1 MGKKVC
7 IKGKEFNTNYHEVY
21 GEEKAITD
29 GYSVFDV
36 PEGKEDCCF
45 QDFDKNGFNIELY
58 NARKER
64 EQKQIQVAEKD
75 KYLKDTDYID
85 NKLIEAYILGDNKKL
100 EELKTI
106 YAEQLTLREEARNF
120 IDKFGG

>member
-1 MGKKVC
+1 MVKKVC
-7 IKGKEFNTNYHEVY
+7 IKGKEFNTNYHIVY
-21 GEEKAITD
+21 GEEKAIAD

-36 PEGKEDCCF
+36 PEGCEDCAF
-45 QDFDKNGFNIELY
+45 EDFDDNGFNVELY
-58 NARKER
+58 NARKEK

-100 EELKTI
+100 EKLKTI

>member
-1 MGKKVC
+1 MKKVC

-21 GEEKAITD
+21 GEEKAIAN

-36 PEGKEDCCF
+36 PEGYEDCAF
-45 QDFDKNGFNIELY
+45 EDFDDNGFNVELY
-58 NARKER
+58 NARKEK

-85 NKLIEAYILGDNKKL
+85 NKLIEAYILGNTEKL

-106 YAEQLTLREEARNF
+106 YAEQLILREEARNF

>member
-1 MGKKVC
+1 MKKVC
-7 IKGKEFNTNYHEVY
+7 IKGNEFNTNYHEVY
-21 GEEKAITD
+21 GEEKAIAD

-36 PEGKEDCCF
+36 PEGCEDCAF
-45 QDFDKNGFNIELY
+45 EDFDDNGFNQEKY
-58 NARKER
+58 NERKER